1 MNSIV
6 KGLEGLQVDDTE
18 ICLVD
23 GTAGQLSYRGE
34 LIDTLVQRS
43 FVDVVSLV
51 VGDETSALADELR
64 IAGALTEQDSA
75 LLRHAE
81 ASGAH
86 PMHVLMGLTPLLSVE
101 FGSRISFERFGDAAA
116 GFRVAAKLPALI
128 AGLLQLRAGK
138 PMIDYPIDEP
148 DFNTRFLIQ
157 AGATEPSDLLRQ
169 AFNVTQILQIE
180 HSFNASTFAARVIA
194 STLADVQNSL
204 AGGFAALHGP
214 LHGGADQ
221 AALEMANEVGDPAS
235 AAAFVDR
242 CLADG
247 RKIMGMGHREYK
259 VLDPRARFVK
269 DLARDLS
276 SGTAQEATF
285 ATLEAIEAR
294 FRERMLE
301 KGKSLYANL
310 EFYKGV
316 VYRAAGLPAEFF
328 TATFAMAR
336 VFGYLAHFM
345 ESRVDNRLI
354 RPAARYTGPLPKAQR
369 PKGPTPKAQRPK
381 GSKS

>member
-6 KGLEGLQVDDTE
+6 KGLEGLEVDDTK

-23 GTAGQLSYRGE
+23 GTAGQLSYRGK
-34 LIDTLVQRS
+34 LIDTLVQRP

-51 VGDETSALADELR
+51 VGDDTDGLADELR
-64 IAGALTEQDSA
+64 AAGALTKHDVT
-75 LLRHAE
+75 LLTAAA

-86 PMHVLMGLTPLLSVE
+86 PMHVLAGLTLLLDVGADVAANANES
-101 FGSRISFERFGDAAA
+101 GGGFERFGDAAA

-128 AGLLQLRAGK
+128 GGLLRLRTGQ
-138 PMIDYPIDEP
+138 PMADYPIDEP
-148 DFNTRFLIQ
+148 DCNARFLIQ
-157 AGATEPSDLLRQ
+157 TGTGEPSELLRQ
-169 AFNVTQILQIE
+169 AFEVTQILQIE
-180 HSFNASTFAARVIA
+180 HSFNAGTFTARVIA

-204 AGGFAALHGP
+204 SGGFAALHGP

-221 AALEMANEVGDPAS
+221 AALQMADEVADPAA

-247 RKIMGMGHREYK
+247 RKIIGMGHREYK

-269 DLARDLS
+269 DLARELS
-276 SGTAQEATF
+276 SGSELEATF
-285 ATLEAIEAR
+285 TTLEAIEAR

-301 KGKSLYANL
+301 NGKSLYANL

-316 VYRAAGLPAEFF
+316 VYRAAGLPGDFF

-354 RPAARYTGPLPKAQR
+354 RPAARYIGPIPTGPMPAR
-369 PKGPTPKAQRPK
+369 PRP
-381 GSKS
+381 

>member
-34 LIDTLVQRS
+34 LIDTLVQRP

-75 LLRHAE
+75 LLRNAD

-138 PMIDYPIDEP
+138 PMIDYPIDEL

-369 PKGPTPKAQRPK
+369 PKAQRPK

>member
-34 LIDTLVQRS
+34 LIDTLVQRP

-75 LLRHAE
+75 LLRNAD

-138 PMIDYPIDEP
+138 PMIDYPIDEL

-180 HSFNASTFAARVIA
+180 HSSTPARRRTGHRQHARRCSEQPRRRFCRAARTPPRRRRSSGAGDGQRGGRSRLRRGVRRSLPGRRA
-194 STLADVQNSL
+194 QDHGHGTPRVQ
-204 AGGFAALHGP
+204 
-214 LHGGADQ
+214 GARSP
-221 AALEMANEVGDPAS
+221 G
-235 AAAFVDR
+235 
-242 CLADG
+242 
-247 RKIMGMGHREYK
+247 K
-259 VLDPRARFVK
+259 VCQRPRARPVVRHSTGSDVRHVGGHRGAFPRAHAGEGQVVVRQPRV
-269 DLARDLS
+269 LQR
-276 SGTAQEATF
+276 
-285 ATLEAIEAR
+285 R
-294 FRERMLE
+294 
-301 KGKSLYANL
+301 
-310 EFYKGV
+310 

-369 PKGPTPKAQRPK
+369 PKAQRPK